1 MKPAKLSYEVKQP
14 TALVW
19 LCIIIVAL
27 AVGSCALLTGCV

>member
-14 TALVW
+14 ATALVW

-27 AVGSCALLTGCV
+27 AVGSCALSVL